1 MYSHPSDEK
10 HGWGTMEVRKPPNTA
25 EAKPYNVS
33 NFVTP
38 VVLACDTKNRSV
50 SALSFFP
57 CFSTLVA
64 HYLHIMERE
73 VMTLSA
79 AGLVKSFPRVFW
91 IANTMELFERA
102 AYYGMN
108 SVLAI
113 YLTDSVQAG
122 GLGFSEQ
129 SVCFLQGLIYA
140 FTYIIPILGGAL
152 ADRYGYR
159 RMLLVAFSFLTAGYF
174 ATGHMT
180 TYGTVFASLLV
191 MATGSGLFKPIISG
205 TIARTTSEENSGFGF
220 GIYYW
225 MINLGAF
232 LAPLVVSYV
241 RGFSWTYVFTAS
253 SMYCAAMLI
262 PTLFLFK
269 DPPKP
274 ENTRSLRDVLQSA
287 AMVLGDARFMLMIVV
302 YSGFWIL
309 YFQNFGSVL
318 WYLRDFVSAS
328 PVDQLFA
335 GIGIPLKFNAEH
347 VTVLNAGTIILLQVL
362 VSRIVKNVKPL
373 PTMIS
378 GMFLGCLGFIL
389 LAFSSNV
396 WIFIAG
402 IVVFSIGEMTA
413 HPKYY
418 SYVGLVAPADKKAV
432 YMGYAFLYGV
442 IGSLVGSN
450 LGGALYES
458 IMKPMV
464 GQADAAGTTRM
475 FWLMFA
481 GLDIAAVV
489 GLMLYNR
496 SFAVDTPETKARAR
510 TIMIAVY
517 TLLVLVGAWFL
528 YSSVFAGPS
537 VAYKT
542 MTQAIIMLLIGGGG
556 IIISLKKNPD

>member
-1 MYSHPSDEK
+1 M
-10 HGWGTMEVRKPPNTA
+10 TA
-25 EAKPYNVS
+25 SAKG
-33 NFVTP
+33 
-38 VVLACDTKNRSV
+38 L
-50 SALSFFP
+50 LS
-57 CFSTLVA
+57 
-64 HYLHIMERE
+64 
-73 VMTLSA
+73 
-79 AGLVKSFPRVFW
+79 SFPRVFW
-91 IANTMELFERA
+91 VANTMELFERA

-113 YLTDSVQAG
+113 YLTDSTQSG

-129 SVCFLQGLIYA
+129 SVGFLQGLIYA
-140 FTYIIPILGGAL
+140 ITYVVPILGGAL

-159 RMLLVAFSFLTAGYF
+159 RMLLVAFAFLAIGYF
-174 ATGHMT
+174 ATGEMSA
-180 TYGTVFASLLV
+180 YGAVFASLLV
-191 MATGSGLFKPIISG
+191 MATGAGLFKPIISG
-205 TIARTTSEENSGFGF
+205 TIARTTTEENSGFGF

-232 LAPLVVSYV
+232 LAPMIVSFLK
-241 RGFSWTYVFTAS
+241 GFSWTYVFIAS
-253 SMYCAAMLI
+253 SAYCALMLI
-262 PTLFLFK
+262 PTIFIYK

-274 ENTRSLRDVLQSA
+274 ESTRSLKDVLSGT

-318 WYLRDFVSAS
+318 WYLRDFVIAT
-328 PVDQLFA
+328 PADDLFA
-335 GIGIPLKFNAEH
+335 SLGFSFKFGPEY
-347 VTVLNAGTIILLQVL
+347 VTIINAGTIILLQVF
-362 VSRIVKNVKPL
+362 VSRIVKNAKPL
-373 PTMIS
+373 PTMIA

-389 LAFSSNV
+389 LAFSSTV

-442 IGSLVGSN
+442 IGSLVGSS

-458 IMKPMV
+458 ILKPVV
-464 GQADAAGTTRM
+464 GQPDAESTVRS
-475 FWLMFA
+475 FWLLFA

-489 GLMLYNR
+489 GLMFYNR
-496 SFAVDTPETKARAR
+496 AFAADTPETNARAR

-517 TLLVLVGAWFL
+517 IILLIAGIWFL
-528 YSSVFAGPS
+528 HASAFTGSEINYR
-537 VAYKT
+537 T
-542 MTQAIIMLLIGGGG
+542 MIQAIIMILIGGGG
-556 IIISLKKNPD
+556 IIISLKGRPYHGVGPQ